1 MAPTIPTP
9 TAVHKAVVTS
19 ETERYPNDF
28 AVSGAK
34 QSAGM
39 TALMSFD
46 FGKSSAAMES
56 AFPFNPWR

>member
-1 MAPTIPTP
+1 
-9 TAVHKAVVTS
+9 
-19 ETERYPNDF
+19 
-28 AVSGAK
+28 
-34 QSAGM
+34 M